1 MSPALR
7 PQIVWLR
14 RDLRLTDHA
23 AFAEALRLPNPI
35 AAVFVFD
42 EEILA
47 PLRAAAPASASGL
60 CFDRRLAFIR
70 ASLEIMQETLQSQGS
85 GLITRVGIARQ
96 EIPTLAAQL
105 GAERVVYA
113 GDDEPDALARDTEVE
128 TRLRALGIA
137 LVRMKDQSIFE
148 RQEVL
153 TGAGRPFSVFTPY
166 KNAWL
171 KRLTTADYAERSC
184 AALRGDRLYR
194 GPETQQAIPSLES
207 MGFDPAAQEALRLGA
222 GPEAANTLLEE
233 FVPRMGRYKEARDF
247 PAVKGPSYLSVHL
260 RFGTISIR
268 ALVRAALQASEV
280 QPGAALG
287 AQSWLSELIWRD
299 FYMQILSNF
308 PKVVRRSFRPEYDRV
323 AWRIGPVGEAFLGG
337 RPWQQA
343 AADGS
348 APDNFSDPAAFS
360 RDFTAW
366 CEGRTGYP
374 LVDAAMRQLNQTGY
388 MHNRLRMVVASFLTK
403 DLAIHWVEGERY
415 FARLLNDFDLSA
427 NNGGWQWA
435 ASTGCDAQPYFRIF
449 NPVSQSEKFDPKG
462 EFIARYVPELTP
474 LPARYR
480 HAPWMAPPLVLQ
492 EAGIRIGEAYPAPI
506 VDHDLAR
513 KQTLARFS
521 VVKAAAGP

>member
-1 MSPALR
+1 
-7 PQIVWLR
+7 
-14 RDLRLTDHA
+14 
-23 AFAEALRLPNPI
+23 
-35 AAVFVFD
+35 
-42 EEILA
+42 
-47 PLRAAAPASASGL
+47 
-60 CFDRRLAFIR
+60 
-70 ASLEIMQETLQSQGS
+70 
-85 GLITRVGIARQ
+85 
-96 EIPTLAAQL
+96 
-105 GAERVVYA
+105 
-113 GDDEPDALARDTEVE
+113 
-128 TRLRALGIA
+128 
-137 LVRMKDQSIFE
+137 
-148 RQEVL
+148 
-153 TGAGRPFSVFTPY
+153 
-166 KNAWL
+166 
-171 KRLTTADYAERSC
+171 
-184 AALRGDRLYR
+184 
-194 GPETQQAIPSLES
+194 
-207 MGFDPAAQEALRLGA
+207 
-222 GPEAANTLLEE
+222 
-233 FVPRMGRYKEARDF
+233 MGRYKEARDF

-521 VVKAAAGP
+521 VVKAAAEP

>member
-42 EEILA
+42 EEILTPLKAGA
-47 PLRAAAPASASGL
+47 PTGASGL

-70 ASLEIMQETLQSQGS
+70 ASLQILHETLQSQGS
-85 GLITRVGIARQ
+85 GLITRVGIARE
-96 EIPTLAAQL
+96 EIPALAAEL
-105 GAERVVYA
+105 GAERLVYA

-128 TRLRALGIA
+128 ARLRALDIA
-137 LVRMKDQSIFE
+137 MVRVKDQSIFE

-171 KRLTTADYAERSC
+171 KRLTPADYAERACS
-184 AALRGDRLYR
+184 ALQGERLYR
-194 GPETQQAIPSLES
+194 GPEVGQAIASLAS

-233 FVPRMGRYKEARDF
+233 FIPRIGRYKEARDF

-268 ALVRAALQASEV
+268 ALVRAALQASEDA
-280 QPGAALG
+280 PGVALG

-299 FYMQILSNF
+299 FYMQILANF

-337 RPWQQA
+337 RPWQQTET
-343 AADGS
+343 GPS
-348 APDNFSDPAAFS
+348 ASDDFADPAAFS

-403 DLAIHWVEGERY
+403 DLEIHWVEGERY
-415 FARLLNDFDLSA
+415 FARQLNDFDLSA

-449 NPVSQSEKFDPKG
+449 NPISQSEKFDPKG
-462 EFIARYVPELTP
+462 EFIARYVPELSS

-492 EAGIRIGEAYPAPI
+492 EAGIRIGETYPAPI
-506 VDHDLAR
+506 VDHDAAR
-513 KQTLARFS
+513 KRTLARFS
-521 VVKAAAGP
+521 VVKAAVSP